1 MTTTEIRVCRWLSGH
16 GRALALVLLAAARP
30 PFAHAQAVVS
40 DQQQLTAGWSRAVSS
55 SEAIRERRSLG
66 VAGINVQPLGG
77 GDSFTLRSQWELRE
91 QGAPFSLTITEVN
104 PEIRLD
110 QTNSQFQSAFV
121 QRSASLVA
129 APTGRLREVIPI
141 VQLLPGNTLTVFTDP

>member
-1 MTTTEIRVCRWLSGH
+1 MTWRKQRFVFLSFG
-16 GRALALVLLAAARP
+16 LLACGASVP
-30 PFAHAQAVVS
+30 QAHAQAVVS
-40 DQQQLTAGWSRAVSS
+40 YQQQHTAGWTTSTSTA
-55 SEAIRERRSLG
+55 EAIRERRSLG

-77 GDSFTLRSQWELRE
+77 GDTFTLRSQWELRE
-91 QGAPFSLTITEVN
+91 QGAPFALTITEVN

-110 QTNSQFQSAFV
+110 QTTSQFQSASV

-129 APTGRLREVIPI
+129 APTGRLSEVIPI

>member
-1 MTTTEIRVCRWLSGH
+1 MTMKELRVYRWLSGH
-16 GRALALVLLAAARP
+16 GRALALVLLAVAGP

-40 DQQQLTAGWSRAVSS
+40 YQQQLTAGWSRAISS

-77 GDSFTLRSQWELRE
+77 GDTFSLRSQWELRQQE
-91 QGAPFSLTITEVN
+91 APFALTITEVN
-104 PEIRLD
+104 PELRLD
-110 QTNSQFQSAFV
+110 QSTSLFQSAFV

>member
-1 MTTTEIRVCRWLSGH
+1 MTSRQSLLCWRLSGR
-16 GRALALVLLAAARP
+16 GWVGVLVLLAAAGAP
-30 PFAHAQAVVS
+30 SAHAQAVVS
-40 DQQQLTAGWSRAVSS
+40 YQQQLTAGWSRALSTS
-55 SEAIRERRSLG
+55 DAIRERRSLG

-77 GDSFTLRSQWELRE
+77 GDTFTLRSQWELRE
-91 QGAPFSLTITEVN
+91 QGAPFALTITEVN

-110 QTNSQFQSAFV
+110 QTTSQFQSASV

-129 APTGRLREVIPI
+129 APTGRLSEVIPI